1 MGLLNSP
8 PPASAMFRQNNAPI
22 HTASLSETQLGQSAG
37 GPSRGST
44 NGKSTGRPLV
54 NFEKGWASLQENNAP
69 ETGLVNGHP
78 AGHVG
83 SSEPSNKYFEPQ
95 NITRSRTERH
105 QAIPHR
111 PKKLMTRS
119 KTNYEPEDI
128 FLARETT
135 VEEHGELRHGWEL
148 EYNSEEF
155 LEQLNLVQTSLNA
168 TFTES
173 GRLMLQVG
181 ILHVLHR

>member
-1 MGLLNSP
+1 
-8 PPASAMFRQNNAPI
+8 MFRQNNAPI

-54 NFEKGWASLQENNAP
+54 NFEKGWARLQENNAP

-83 SSEPSNKYFEPQ
+83 SSEPIFTGHRIPAALESQ

-105 QAIPHR
+105 QAIPRR

-155 LEQLNLVQTSLNA
+155 LEQLNLVQSSLNA

-173 GRLMLQVG
+173 DRLMLQVG